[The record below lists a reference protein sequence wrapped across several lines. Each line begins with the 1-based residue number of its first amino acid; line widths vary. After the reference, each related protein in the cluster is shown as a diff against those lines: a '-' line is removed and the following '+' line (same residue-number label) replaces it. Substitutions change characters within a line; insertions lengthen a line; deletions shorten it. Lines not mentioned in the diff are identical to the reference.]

1 MVVDGVCRVDM
12 LTVIIAFDVGKN
24 KTLLRDRMFG
34 HSSTQKHFNTLDT
47 SSLHGCEQIYPFAQ
61 TDQR

>member
-34 HSSTQKHFNTLDT
+34 HSSTAMFYGTYVPNQPTLCWYDPNEGF
-47 SSLHGCEQIYPFAQ
+47 L
-61 TDQR
+61 